1 MVFGLLEVH
10 RQLKKLIMKTAPLDF
25 NDQLFTFRD
34 SLQRFAFSFTRNEE
48 DAADLVQ
55 DTMLKAIRYAQR
67 FEEGTNLKSWLFI
80 ILKNTFLNNYKRRSR
95 LKSYMEETIS
105 IAINDSKRNL
115 AYNMGE
121 SNCSVGDI
129 HKALDGLAYDY
140 YYPFIKYFEGY
151 KYHEIAEE
159 LKIPI
164 GTVKTRIHMAR
175 LVLKKNL
182 KMYKD
187 QFGTQ

>member
-1 MVFGLLEVH
+1 
-10 RQLKKLIMKTAPLDF
+10 MKTAPLDF
-25 NDQLFTFRD
+25 NNQLFAFKD
-34 SLQRFAFSFTRNEE
+34 NLQGFAFSFTRNEE

-55 DTMLKAIRYAQR
+55 DTLLKAIRYANR

-80 ILKNTFLNNYKRRSR
+80 ILKNTFINNYRRKGK
-95 LKSYMEETIS
+95 LKFYMEETVS
-105 IAINDSKRNL
+105 IAMNDSRRNL
-115 AYNMGE
+115 TYNTGE

-129 HKALDGLAYDY
+129 QKALNSLSQDY

-159 LKIPI
+159 LNIPI

-182 KMYKD
+182 KMYSEH
-187 QFGTQ
+187 FSTP